1 MYSSPFLPPPL
12 SLSSLSLSPTPHTKA
27 GYMRKGEEVTDEG
40 YYWHE
45 RNEEVQQINYQII
58 LL

>member
-12 SLSSLSLSPTPHTKA
+12 SLSSLSPTPHTKA